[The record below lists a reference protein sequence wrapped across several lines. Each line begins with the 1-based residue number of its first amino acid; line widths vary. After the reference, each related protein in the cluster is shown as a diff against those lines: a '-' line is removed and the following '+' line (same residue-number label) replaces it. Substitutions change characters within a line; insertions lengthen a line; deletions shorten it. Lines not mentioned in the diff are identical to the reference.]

1 MTKQEAGLLVQV
13 RQYIHTNL
21 HRPIPVASI
30 CREFHTNKTKLQ
42 GHFREGLGLSLHA
55 FLLRER
61 MEKAGALLQETDAP
75 VKYIAAQCG
84 YRKVRSFNKA
94 FKNHWQLSP
103 DRYRKG
109 TRQKRMKEQ
118 TDEGLNG

>member
-1 MTKQEAGLLVQV
+1 MTQQEAGLLVQV

-21 HRPIPVASI
+21 HRPIPIASI
-30 CREFHTNKTKLQ
+30 CREFHINKTKLQ
-42 GHFREGLGLSLHA
+42 GQFREGIGLSLHA
-55 FLLRER
+55 FMLHER

-75 VKYIAAQCG
+75 VKHIAWQCG

-103 DRYRKG
+103 DRYRKRNR
-109 TRQKRMKEQ
+109 TK
-118 TDEGLNG
+118 NA